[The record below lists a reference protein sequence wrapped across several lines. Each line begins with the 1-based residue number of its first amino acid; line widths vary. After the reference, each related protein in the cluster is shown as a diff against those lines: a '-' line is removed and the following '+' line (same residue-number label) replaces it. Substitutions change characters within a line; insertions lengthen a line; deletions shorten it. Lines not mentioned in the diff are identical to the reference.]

1 MNKWHAGLLGL
12 TLTCT
17 LALPANAT
25 DIYRGGLKD
34 GPPPPVYVAAPIW
47 NGFYVG
53 VNGGYGWTA
62 NDGPLS
68 PEGGFGGGQIGYNWQ
83 GLFGYSPWVIG
94 IEADFQGAGI
104 SDSDRLGEN
113 SLNWFGT
120 VRGRLGYLVT
130 PTLLLYGTA
139 GLAYGGMN
147 SSANYLTA
155 ELEGG
160 PVFIGGGAAAISTSR
175 AGWTAGGGLEW
186 MFMPNWSAKL
196 EYLYY
201 DLGSVNDNGAFVAD
215 VTSAPPEFSYVVT
228 SHARFSGNI
237 VRAGINYHF
246 NWGAPAP
253 VLAKY

>member
-47 NGFYVG
+47 SGFYVG

-94 IEADFQGAGI
+94 IEADIQGAGI
-104 SDSDRLGEN
+104 SDSASDGVTSIEN

-120 VRGRLGYLVT
+120 VRGRLGYAIG
-130 PTLLLYGTA
+130 PTLIYATGGFAYGEVESKFGIA
-139 GLAYGGMN
+139 GLG
-147 SSANYLTA
+147 SASISETQTGY
-155 ELEGG
+155 
-160 PVFIGGGAAAISTSR
+160 VVGGGVEYKFNPA
-175 AGWTAGGGLEW
+175 
-186 MFMPNWSAKL
+186 WSVKA
-196 EYLYY
+196 EYQFI
-201 DLGSVNDNGAFVAD
+201 DLDASDLNGAGPLNG
-215 VTSAPPEFSYVVT
+215 SAFSDRSELNTFRV
-228 SHARFSGNI
+228 GL
-237 VRAGINYHF
+237 NYSLGRGGF
-246 NWGAPAP
+246 GPLN
-253 VLAKY
+253 